1 VLIVLLIILAV
12 LAVGGAVAFAFGA
25 ASVVGLLQ
33 LGSPIAS
40 IPSMAYRGIDTFPIM
55 AIPFFLL
62 TGALMK
68 DGGISRRLI
77 DFVAVFTGR
86 VRGGMGVT
94 LVGTSAIFGAI
105 SGSSVATVSA
115 MGAILSPEM
124 RRRGY
129 PAEYLGG
136 LTGVSGMLGIMIP
149 PSIPMIVFGIATGV
163 SIGELFLAG
172 MSAGILLAVLFSIIN
187 VVLVRTRY
195 PDVDDLGDPDADPD
209 AALNVE
215 PDSHGAS
222 GVAAAET
229 HGTTRTRAR
238 PRPRIGL
245 GRRTVVTAPA
255 LALPFIILGGIYGGV
270 FTPTEAGAVACVYAL
285 LIAMLVYRSLS
296 PRQAVSATL
305 EAGLQTASLLI
316 ILALGTV
323 FSRYLTMARVPTAL
337 GGWVTENAGSLLLFL
352 VLANVVMLLVGTFI
366 EENTAIIILAPLLTP
381 IATTFGMD
389 PVHFGVIMVLNLGIG
404 LSTPPMAPNLFVAAR
419 ACATPFHRMLPTT
432 GRFLLWGA
440 VPVLLLVNLVPE
452 FVLYLPGFLD

>member
-1 VLIVLLIILAV
+1 MLIVLLVVLIVLAT
-12 LAVGGAVAFAFGA
+12 GGAVAFAFGA
-25 ASVVGLLQ
+25 ASIIGVWQ
-33 LGSPIAS
+33 LGSPISS

-77 DFVAVFTGR
+77 DFVAAFTGWL
-86 VRGGMGVT
+86 RGGMGVT

-115 MGAILSPEM
+115 MGSILSPEM

-129 PAEYLGG
+129 PSSYLGG

-172 MSAGILLAVLFSIIN
+172 MSAGILMAILFAIIN
-187 VVLVRTRY
+187 LVQVRRRYPEVDDRGGGAELEEEAFTGPHGDVLVRTR
-195 PDVDDLGDPDADPD
+195 
-209 AALNVE
+209 
-215 PDSHGAS
+215 
-222 GVAAAET
+222 
-229 HGTTRTRAR
+229 
-238 PRPRIGL
+238 PRERIGL
-245 GRRTVVTAPA
+245 GRRTVVALPA

-270 FTPTEAGAVACVYAL
+270 FTPTEAGAVASVYAL
-285 LIAMLVYRSLS
+285 LAAMGIYRSLS
-296 PRQAVSATL
+296 PRAAASATL

-316 ILALGTV
+316 ILALGTA

-337 GGWVTENAGSLLLFL
+337 GDWVTTNAGSLLLFL
-352 VLANVVMLLVGTFI
+352 LLANAVMLLVGMFI

-381 IATTFGMD
+381 LAVTFGMD

-419 ACATPFHRMLPTT
+419 ACGTSFHSMLPTT
-432 GRFLLWGA
+432 ARLLLYGA
-440 VPVLLLVNLVPE
+440 VPVLILVNLVPE
-452 FVLYLPGFLD
+452 FVLYLPGFLRG